1 MMKDQDKKNEQ
12 LISEILNLRKRIAE
26 LENTEIEREQLLQE
40 IRENQ
45 EQIEATLN
53 ALPDLLF
60 EVDRQG
66 RFCEF
71 HSASQELLYASP
83 EEFMDKTVSEILPK
97 EPAAIVMS
105 AIERAAEKGRD
116 FGAIY
121 SLEIGMSVKWF
132 ELSITAKRS
141 PKGLY
146 SRFIILV
153 RDITRRKQVEM
164 EKEKLILE
172 LKEAM
177 SKIKILRGLLPI
189 CSSCNK
195 IRNDKGY
202 WDQLEAYIS
211 SHSEAKLSHSICPEC
226 AKKLYPEFYKD
237 E

>member
-1 MMKDQDKKNEQ
+1 MMKDQDKKKEQ
-12 LISEILNLRKRIAE
+12 LISEILNLRKRIE
-26 LENTEIEREQLLQE
+26 VLENTEIERKHLIQE
-40 IRENQ
+40 LRENQ

-66 RFCEF
+66 RICGF

-83 EEFMDKTVSEILPK
+83 EEFMDKTVNEILPK
-97 EPAAIVMS
+97 EPAAIIMN
-105 AIERAAEKGRD
+105 AIKRAAEKGKD
-116 FGAIY
+116 FGATY
-121 SLEIGMSVKWF
+121 SLELGMSVKWF
-132 ELSITAKRS
+132 ELSITAKKS
-141 PKGLY
+141 PKGAND
-146 SRFIILV
+146 RFLV
-153 RDITRRKQVEM
+153 LARDISRRKQVEM

-177 SKIKILRGLLPI
+177 SKIKTLSGLLPI
-189 CSSCNK
+189 CSSCKK

-211 SHSEAKLSHSICPEC
+211 SHSEAHFSHSICPEC
-226 AKKLYPEFYKD
+226 AKKLYPELYED

>member
-1 MMKDQDKKNEQ
+1 
-12 LISEILNLRKRIAE
+12 
-26 LENTEIEREQLLQE
+26 
-40 IRENQ
+40 
-45 EQIEATLN
+45 
-53 ALPDLLF
+53 
-60 EVDRQG
+60 
-66 RFCEF
+66 
-71 HSASQELLYASP
+71 
-83 EEFMDKTVSEILPK
+83 
-97 EPAAIVMS
+97 MS

-121 SLEIGMSVKWF
+121 SLKMGMSVKWF
-132 ELSITAKRS
+132 ELSITAKKN
-141 PKGLY
+141 PKGPNC
-146 SRFIILV
+146 SFIILV
-153 RDITRRKQVEM
+153 RDISRRKQVEM

-177 SKIKILRGLLPI
+177 SKIKVLSGLLPI
-189 CSSCNK
+189 CSSCKK